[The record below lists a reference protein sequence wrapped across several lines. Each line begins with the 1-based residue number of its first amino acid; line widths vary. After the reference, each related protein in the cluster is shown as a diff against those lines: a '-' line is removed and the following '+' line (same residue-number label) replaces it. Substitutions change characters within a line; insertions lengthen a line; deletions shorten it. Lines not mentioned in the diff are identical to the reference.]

1 MQLYPGDPLTPGIGS
16 TPGAKRL
23 ALKDAKTLLKIPVLP
38 ISYADATPLLRSLTG
53 PVAPASW
60 RGSLPLT
67 YHVGPSVAKVHM
79 TVLSDWGQKPVYDV
93 IAMIKGAS
101 APDQWVIRGNHH
113 DGWVFGAWDP
123 LAGNVA
129 LLAEAKAIGGLVK
142 QGWRPQ
148 RTLVY
153 ASWDGEE
160 PGLLGSTE
168 WAETHA
174 KELQAKAVLYVN
186 SDTNARGFLGVG
198 GSHSL
203 QHLVNQVADGVTDPE
218 THVSVGERL
227 RAHMMVEGS
236 GKDAR
241 PDAKLDAKLAAAGG
255 DLPIG
260 ALGSGSDYSAFLEH
274 LGITT
279 LDLGFG
285 GEDDDDGIYHSRY
298 DSFDHFIRFGDPT
311 FEYGVALSKVAGHIV
326 LRMADANLLPLRFGD
341 FSDTLDRYVGE
352 LHRLVDTTRKETAL
366 QHRLLDLH
374 AYTLDT
380 DPTRPLAPPA
390 RESDVPA
397 INLAPLDK
405 AASALKQ
412 SAQAFQAA
420 YARRAASGFSMAAAQ
435 QQQIN
440 RQMGLMEQALTDAD
454 GLPGRPWF
462 KHFIYAPGM
471 LTGYGVKTVPAVRE
485 AIEARRWDEANR
497 YAVITAR
504 VLDGYRA
511 RLDRLTAMLNQA
523 G

>member
-1 MQLYPGDPLTPGIGS
+1 
-16 TPGAKRL
+16 
-23 ALKDAKTLLKIPVLP
+23 
-38 ISYADATPLLRSLTG
+38 
-53 PVAPASW
+53 
-60 RGSLPLT
+60 
-67 YHVGPSVAKVHM
+67 
-79 TVLSDWGQKPVYDV
+79 
-93 IAMIKGAS
+93 
-101 APDQWVIRGNHH
+101 
-113 DGWVFGAWDP
+113 
-123 LAGNVA
+123 
-129 LLAEAKAIGGLVK
+129 
-142 QGWRPQ
+142 
-148 RTLVY
+148 TLVY

-186 SDTNARGFLGVG
+186 SDTNARGFLGAG

-218 THVSVGERL
+218 THVSVGKRL

-236 GKDAR
+236 GKE
-241 PDAKLDAKLAAAGG
+241 AKPEAKLAAKLAASGD
-255 DLPIG
+255 DLPIE

-285 GEDDDDGIYHSRY
+285 GEDDDNGIYHSRY

-341 FSDTLDRYVGE
+341 FSSTLDRYVGE
-352 LHRLVDTTRKETAL
+352 LHKLVDSTRKSTTQ
-366 QHRLLDLH
+366 QHRLLDMH
-374 AYTLDT
+374 AYALDA

-397 INLAPLDK
+397 IDLAPLDK
-405 AASALKQ
+405 AAEALKQ

-420 YARRAASGFSMAAAQ
+420 YAGRAATGFALPAAQ
-435 QQQIN
+435 QEKIN
-440 RQMGLMEQALTDAD
+440 RQMGRMEQALTDPA
-454 GLPGRPWF
+454 GLPGRAWF
-462 KHFIYAPGM
+462 RHFIYAPGM
-471 LTGYGVKTVPAVRE
+471 LTGYGVKTVPGVRE

-511 RLDRLTAMLNQA
+511 KLDQLTSMLKQP